1 MSTQLPTVEPAP
13 HVGNH
18 PYPSLFSPFQLGRL
32 HLCNRAMVPAMT
44 TNFAQADGSVGD
56 ALIGYLVERARGG
69 FGSIVTE
76 NIGVHPGG
84 RVMPRMVMADDDRYV
99 PGLRRLAS
107 AVHVAGGVLIGQI
120 SHAGRQTRSRITG
133 QQLVAPSAIPCP
145 LNRELPREL
154 STLEVE
160 RLETAFIDSAQRLA
174 DAGFDGVEIHG
185 AHGYLVG
192 SFLSAYSNH
201 RDDAYGGTLANRMR
215 FLRRIVSGIQTR
227 LGNGFPLIVRI
238 SACEFVPD
246 GLDVEQAVAIANQ
259 LHADGVHAL
268 SVSVGVYE
276 SFNKLSMI
284 TGEPE
289 GQWLSLAGQIKS
301 RTTMPVV
308 GVGRIKRASVAE
320 AAIAT
325 GQIDIA
331 AFGRASIADPQI
343 PAKILANRER
353 DTVWCLGCNIC
364 LGRSAR
370 PETICP
376 VNPLVGRESSIRLRP
391 ARHTRALA
399 IHGTSIAALTAA
411 WIAAARGHHVTIVA
425 HPDEPVGGMQAWR
438 AKVPGQQEHNEVV
451 EAVLRRAIN
460 AGARV
465 SDSLTFDEDTQIWRT
480 RRYQPIDQDRLDA
493 LPGSVSSYALL
504 SHSVD
509 VSPGRRV
516 VVIGDDLSAAEA
528 ALLAASQGARVVLH
542 SSTSAIAVDAHPGY
556 REISLRQILAHGG
569 QVTQDAPRSNPGD
582 LVVVGHARNVSYD
595 DADNWLLP
603 LEPADRLLSDAY
615 EPGAM
620 TKGIYEAFGTALD
633 FDGPDADEPSSGDGA
648 LARRAGL

>member
-1 MSTQLPTVEPAP
+1 MPRQLQAVEPAP
-13 HVGNH
+13 HGRNH
-18 PYPSLFSPFQLGRL
+18 AYPSLFSPFRLGRL
-32 HLCNRAMVPAMT
+32 NLRNRVMVPAMT

-84 RVMPRMVMADDDRYV
+84 RVMPRMVMVDDDRYV

-107 AVHVAGGVLIGQI
+107 AVHAAGGVLIGQI

-145 LNRELPREL
+145 LNCEMPRELPIREI
-154 STLEVE
+154 E
-160 RLETAFIDSAQRLA
+160 RLETAFIDSARRLA

-192 SFLSAYSNH
+192 SFLSAYSN
-201 RDDAYGGTLANRMR
+201 RRNDAYGGTVENRMR
-215 FLRRIVSGIQTR
+215 FLRRIVSGIRAQ
-227 LGNGFPLIVRI
+227 LGDGFPLIVRI

-246 GLDVEQAVAIANQ
+246 GLDVEQAIAIANQ

-276 SFNKLSMI
+276 SFNRLSMI

-289 GQWLSLAGQIKS
+289 GQWLTLAGQIRS

-343 PAKILANRER
+343 PAKILANREQ
-353 DTVWCLGCNIC
+353 DTVWCLGCNVC

-376 VNPLVGRESSIRLRP
+376 VNPLVGRETSIRLRLSP
-391 ARHTRALA
+391 HARALA

-411 WIAAARGHHVTIVA
+411 WIAAACGHRVTVVA
-425 HPDEPVGGMQAWR
+425 RAAEPVGGMQAWR
-438 AKVPGQQEHNEVV
+438 ARVPGQQEHGEVID
-451 EAVLRRAIN
+451 AVLRRAIN
-460 AGARV
+460 AGVRI
-465 SDSLTFDEDTQIWRT
+465 SDSLAVDQDSEVWRT
-480 RRYQPIDQDRLDA
+480 RRYQPIDQDRLGE
-493 LPGSVSSYALL
+493 LPGSVPSYALL
-504 SHSVD
+504 SQSVD
-509 VSPGRRV
+509 ISPGRRV
-516 VVIGDDLSAAEA
+516 VVIGNDLSSAEA
-528 ALLAASQGARVVLH
+528 ALLAASHGAPVTLH

-556 REISLRQILAHGG
+556 REASLRQILAHGG
-569 QVTQDAPRSNPGD
+569 QVTQEAPRFDPGD
-582 LVVVGHARNVSYD
+582 LVVVGHARNASYD
-595 DADNWLLP
+595 DADSWLLP
-603 LEPADRLLSDAY
+603 LEPTHRLLSDAY

-620 TKGIYEAFGTALD
+620 TRGIYEAVAAALD
-633 FDGPDADEPSSGDGA
+633 FDGVLADEPSCADGPF
-648 LARRAGL
+648 ARQTSL

>member
-1 MSTQLPTVEPAP
+1 MS
-13 HVGNH
+13 
-18 PYPSLFSPFQLGRL
+18 YPSLLSPFRLGRL
-32 HLCNRAMVPAMT
+32 ELRNRAMVPAMT

-56 ALIGYLVERARGG
+56 ALIGYLVERANGG

-84 RVMPRMVMADDDRYV
+84 RVMPRMVMADDDRYL

-107 AVHVAGGVLIGQI
+107 AVHAAGGVLIGQL

-133 QQLVAPSAIPCP
+133 QPLVAPSAIPCP
-145 LNRELPREL
+145 LNREMPREL
-154 STLEVE
+154 SIPEIE
-160 RLETAFIDSAQRLA
+160 RLETSFIDSAQRLA

-192 SFLSAYSNH
+192 AFLSAYSN
-201 RDDAYGGTLANRMR
+201 RRTDAYGGALENRMR
-215 FLRRIVSGIQTR
+215 FLRRIVAGIKTR
-227 LGNGFPLIVRI
+227 LGDGFPLIVRI

-246 GLDVEQAVAIANQ
+246 GLDLEQAIAIAGR
-259 LHADGVHAL
+259 LEADGVHAL

-289 GQWLSLAGQIKS
+289 GQWLALAGQI
-301 RTTMPVV
+301 RAATRLPVI

-320 AAIAT
+320 AAIAS
-325 GQIDIA
+325 GQIDVA

-343 PAKILANRER
+343 PAKILAGREQ
-353 DTVWCLGCNIC
+353 DTVWCLGCNVC

-376 VNPLVGRESSIRLRP
+376 VNPRVGRESSVRLERAP
-391 ARHTRALA
+391 KARAIV

-411 WIAAARGHHVTIVA
+411 WVAAVRGHRVTVVA
-425 HPDEPVGGMQAWR
+425 RNDEPVGGMQAWR
-438 AKVPGQQEHNEVV
+438 ARVPGQQEYAEVV
-451 EAVLRRAIN
+451 ESVLRRATDAGVHLSDTPTPGS
-460 AGARV
+460 AGA
-465 SDSLTFDEDTQIWRT
+465 EIWRT
-480 RRYQPIDQDRLDA
+480 RQYQPVDQARLAA

-504 SHSVD
+504 AQTAEVAA
-509 VSPGRRV
+509 GRRV

-528 ALLAASQGARVVLH
+528 ALVAATRGAQVVLH
-542 SSTSAIAVDAHPGY
+542 TSTHAIAVDAHPGY
-556 REISLRQILAHGG
+556 RERTLRQFLACDGR
-569 QVTQDAPRSNPGD
+569 VTQAPPEFAGAD
-582 LVVVGHARNVSYD
+582 LVVVGHASNASYD
-595 DADNWLLP
+595 DAIGWRLP
-603 LEPADRLLSDAY
+603 FEPADRLLSDAY

-620 TKGIYEAFGTALD
+620 TTGIYEAFATALD
-633 FDGPDADEPSSGDGA
+633 FDGKAPEEPSRDDCSSSPQA
-648 LARRAGL
+648 ML

>member
-1 MSTQLPTVEPAP
+1 MSRQLQALEPAP
-13 HVGNH
+13 HDGNH
-18 PYPSLFSPFQLGRL
+18 AYPSLFSPFRLGRL
-32 HLCNRAMVPAMT
+32 QLRNRAMVPAMT

-107 AVHVAGGVLIGQI
+107 AVHDAGGVLIGQI

-154 STLEVE
+154 SALEIG
-160 RLETAFIDSAQRLA
+160 RLEEAFIDSAQRLA

-192 SFLSAYSNH
+192 SFLSDYSN
-201 RDDAYGGTLANRMR
+201 RRNDAYGGTPENRMR
-215 FLRRIVSGIQTR
+215 FLRRVVSGIRAR
-227 LGNGFPLIVRI
+227 LGDGFPLIVRI

-246 GLDVEQAVAIANQ
+246 GLDVEQAVVIANQ
-259 LHADGVHAL
+259 LRADGVHAL

-289 GQWLSLAGQIKS
+289 GQWLTLAGQIKS

-331 AFGRASIADPQI
+331 AFGRASIADPRI

-353 DTVWCLGCNIC
+353 DTVWCLACNIC

-391 ARHTRALA
+391 ARHPRALV

-411 WIAAARGHHVTIVA
+411 WIAAARGHSVTVVTRA
-425 HPDEPVGGMQAWR
+425 DEPVGGMQAWR
-438 AKVPGQQEHNEVV
+438 AKVPGQQEYGEVV
-451 EAVLRRAIN
+451 DAVLRRAVN
-460 AGARV
+460 AGVRV
-465 SDSLTFDEDTQIWRT
+465 GESLTSSEDMQTWRT
-480 RRYQPIDQDRLDA
+480 RQYQPIDQDRLDD
-493 LPGSVSSYALL
+493 LPGSMSSYALL
-504 SHSVD
+504 SQSVS
-509 VSPGRRV
+509 VRPGRRV

-528 ALLAASQGARVVLH
+528 ALLAASRGARVILH

-569 QVTQDAPRSNPGD
+569 KVTQDAPRFDPGD
-582 LVVVGHARNVSYD
+582 LVVVGHARNASYD
-595 DADNWLLP
+595 DADNWSLP

-620 TKGIYEAFGTALD
+620 TRGIYEAFAMALD
-633 FDGPDADEPSSGDGA
+633 FGGPHADEPSCGDEP
-648 LARRAGL
+648 LARQAGL

>member
-1 MSTQLPTVEPAP
+1 MT
-13 HVGNH
+13 
-18 PYPSLFSPFQLGRL
+18 YPFLFSPFRLGRL
-32 HLCNRAMVPAMT
+32 DLRNRAMVPAMT

-56 ALIGYLVERARGG
+56 ALIGYLVERANGG
-69 FGSIVTE
+69 FGSIITE

-84 RVMPRMVMADDDRYV
+84 RVMPRMVMADDDRYL

-107 AVHVAGGVLIGQI
+107 AVHEAGGVLIGQI

-145 LNRELPREL
+145 LNREMPREL
-154 STLEVE
+154 SIPEIE
-160 RLETAFIDSAQRLA
+160 RLETSFIDSAQRLA

-192 SFLSAYSNH
+192 AFLSAYSN
-201 RDDAYGGTLANRMR
+201 RRNDAYGGTLENRMR
-215 FLRRIVSGIQTR
+215 FLHRIVAGIRTR
-227 LGNGFPLIVRI
+227 LGNEFPLIVRI

-246 GLDVEQAVAIANQ
+246 GLDLEQAIAIANR

-289 GQWLSLAGQIKS
+289 GQWLPLAGQI
-301 RTTMPVV
+301 RAATRLPVI

-320 AAIAT
+320 AAIAN
-325 GQIDIA
+325 GQIDVA

-343 PAKILANRER
+343 PAKIIAGREQ

-376 VNPLVGRESSIRLRP
+376 VNPLVGREVSVQLQ
-391 ARHTRALA
+391 RALHA
-399 IHGTSIAALTAA
+399 RAVVIHGTSIAALTAA
-411 WIAAARGHHVTIVA
+411 WAAATRGHHVTVVA
-425 HPDEPVGGMQAWR
+425 RKDEPVGGMQAWR
-438 AKVPGQQEHNEVV
+438 ARVPGQQEYTEVV
-451 EAVLRRAIN
+451 ESVLRRAAN
-460 AGARV
+460 AGV
-465 SDSLTFDEDTQIWRT
+465 HLTDSPTAGGAGAEIWRT
-480 RRYQPIDQDRLDA
+480 RQYQPIDRTRLA
-493 LPGSVSSYALL
+493 AMPGSVSSYELL
-504 SHSVD
+504 AQTVD
-509 VSPGRRV
+509 VAADRRV

-528 ALLAASQGARVVLH
+528 ALVAATRHARVVLH
-542 SSTSAIAVDAHPGY
+542 TSTRAIAMDAHPGY
-556 REISLRQILAHGG
+556 RELTLRQLLACGG
-569 QVTQDAPRSNPGD
+569 SVTQETPDFAPGD
-582 LVVVGHARNVSYD
+582 LVVVGHAPNVPYD
-595 DADNWLLP
+595 DPIGWRLP

-620 TKGIYEAFGTALD
+620 TTGIYEAFTAALD
-633 FDGPDADEPSSGDGA
+633 FDSKPSEEPPRGDRSSSP
-648 LARRAGL
+648 RAMP